1 MMMLKFCFCFFLEE
15 EAEETAFVV
24 LVDLVDFFGAPGAF
38 ADGGDEGGVLKFAS
52 EDGSPNAVAIIALAT
67 GS

>member
-1 MMMLKFCFCFFLEE
+1 LEE
-15 EAEETAFVV
+15 EAEEAAFVV
-24 LVDLVDFFGAPGAF
+24 LVDLVDFFGAPGAPGAF